1 VSVEFGAEFGV
12 QTDFFMVSPWTGAE
26 TGRQNSTSPL
36 VANSAPVSIP
46 TSANPNSDEVFA
58 GPDGAIYVLWDAGG
72 PNFSSSQDSGATF
85 FKNPTAIGIAIS
97 GGPASLVAD
106 ACGNVTVVGES
117 GTIDTFYQRSADG
130 GNTFASPVDILDTHF
145 NYDQQLA
152 IDKAGNVNF
161 TWAIDGPQF
170 IEYVRLPTACSIH

>member
-1 VSVEFGAEFGV
+1 LRHRSEPLLARRAARHNYYPSASRDGRWFVNEGGKVVSVEFGAECGV

-46 TSANPNSDEVFA
+46 TSTNPNSDEVFA

-72 PNFSSSQDSGATF
+72 PKFSSSQDSGATF
-85 FKNPTAIGIAIS
+85 FKNSTAIGIAIS
-97 GGPASLVAD
+97 GGPPSLVAD

-117 GTIDTFYQRSADG
+117 GTIDTF
-130 GNTFASPVDILDTHF
+130 
-145 NYDQQLA
+145 
-152 IDKAGNVNF
+152 
-161 TWAIDGPQF
+161 
-170 IEYVRLPTACSIH
+170 